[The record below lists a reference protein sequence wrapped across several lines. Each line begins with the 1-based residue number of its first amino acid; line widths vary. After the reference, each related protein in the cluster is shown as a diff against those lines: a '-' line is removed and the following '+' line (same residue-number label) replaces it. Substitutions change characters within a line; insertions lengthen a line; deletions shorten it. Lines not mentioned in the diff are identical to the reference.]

1 MKTEDFDFF
10 FWYHDSFEIDWILRT
25 LVVTHDFSSELRDV
39 MSGVTLAGDVN
50 LTAVVSRKPLKPFN
64 EKLK

>member
-1 MKTEDFDFF
+1 
-10 FWYHDSFEIDWILRT
+10 
-25 LVVTHDFSSELRDV
+25 